1 MLVGV
6 PREIKTDE
14 ARVALMPAGAAELVA
29 RGHEVVVEAGAGVGS
44 GIPDAAYVAAGARTV
59 ATAEE
64 AWASQLVLKVKEPIA
79 AEYGFLRDD
88 LTLFAYL
95 HLAADPVLA
104 QTLLERG
111 TTAIAYETVRAAD
124 GTLPLLAPM
133 SEVAGRLSV
142 TQGASLLT
150 APAGGA
156 GLLLGGVPGTRA
168 GHTVVLGGGVAG
180 TAAVEM
186 AVGLGSR
193 VTVLDVS
200 LPRLRQFDTVYG
212 GRVQTLHSNLVTVA
226 EAVADADLVIGSVLI
241 PGAKAPKLVTNGM
254 VAGMRPGSVLV
265 DIAIDQGG
273 CFADSRPTTHR
284 EPTFRVHDAL
294 FACVAN
300 LPGAVP
306 RTATSAL
313 TNATLSATT
322 RLADLGWREALR
334 ADDGLAQ
341 GLNTAGG
348 QVAHPGVAA
357 SLDAQAVPVASLLG

>member
-6 PREIKTDE
+6 PREIKVDE
-14 ARVALMPAGAAELVA
+14 ARVALTATGATELVA
-29 RGHEVVVEAGAGVGS
+29 RGHEVLVETGAGAGS
-44 GIPDAAYVAAGARTV
+44 GIPDAAYEAAGARIA
-59 ATAEE
+59 ATAAE
-64 AWASQLVLKVKEPIA
+64 AWAAPLVLKVKEPIQH
-79 AEYGFLRDD
+79 ELDLLRDD

-95 HLAADPVLA
+95 HLAAAPELA
-104 QTLLERG
+104 EALLDRG
-111 TTAIAYETVRAAD
+111 TTAIAYETVRAPD
-124 GTLPLLAPM
+124 GSLPMLAPM

-180 TAAVEM
+180 AAAVEM

-212 GRVQTLHSNLVTVA
+212 GRVQTLHSNRVTV
-226 EAVADADLVIGSVLI
+226 EAAVLDADLVIGSVLV
-241 PGAKAPKLVTNGM
+241 PGAKAPKLVTNDV
-254 VAGMRPGSVLV
+254 VARMRPGSVLV
-265 DIAIDQGG
+265 DIAVDQGG

-284 EPTFRVHDAL
+284 EPTFRVHETV

-306 RTATSAL
+306 RTSTEAL
-313 TNATLSATT
+313 TNATLSATL
-322 RLADLGWREALR
+322 RLADLGWRDALR
-334 ADDGLAQ
+334 ADAGLAA
-341 GLNTAGG
+341 GLNTTCGR
-348 QVAHPGVAA
+348 VAHEGVAS
-357 SLDAQAVPVASLLG
+357 SLGLHAAPVSALLG

>member
-6 PREIKTDE
+6 PRETKVDE
-14 ARVALMPAGAAELVA
+14 ARVALTPAGAAELVA

-44 GIPDAAYVAAGARTV
+44 GIPDEAYAAAGARTV
-59 ATAEE
+59 ATAAE
-64 AWASQLVLKVKEPIA
+64 AWAAELVLKVKEPIE
-79 AEYGFLRDD
+79 AELGFLRDD

-95 HLAADPVLA
+95 HLAAAPGLA
-104 QTLLERG
+104 HALLERG

-124 GTLPLLAPM
+124 GSLPLLAPM

-142 TQGASLLT
+142 VQGASLLT

-241 PGAKAPKLVTNGM
+241 PGAKAPKLVSSAM

-284 EPTFRVHDAL
+284 EPTFRVHDAV

-306 RTATSAL
+306 RTSTSAL

-322 RLADLGWREALR
+322 RIADLGWREALR
-334 ADDGLAQ
+334 ADAGLAE

-348 QVAHPGVAA
+348 AVVHPGVAS
-357 SLDAQAVPVASLLG
+357 SLGAQAVPAASLLG

>member
-1 MLVGV
+1 MLIGV

-14 ARVALMPAGAAELVA
+14 ARVALTATGATELVA
-29 RGHEVVVEAGAGVGS
+29 HGHEVLIETGAGVGS
-44 GIPDAAYVAAGARTV
+44 GIPDAAYEAAGARIV
-59 ATAEE
+59 ASAAE
-64 AWASQLVLKVKEPIA
+64 AWAAQLVLKVKEPIA
-79 AEYGFLRDD
+79 AELDFLRDD

-95 HLAADPVLA
+95 HLAAAPELA
-104 QTLLERG
+104 QALIERG
-111 TTAIAYETVRAAD
+111 TTAIAYETVRAPD
-124 GTLPLLAPM
+124 GSLPMLAPM

-150 APAGGA
+150 APQGGA

-200 LPRLRQFDTVYG
+200 LPRLRQFDTIYG
-212 GRVQTLHSNLVTVA
+212 GRVQTLHSNRVTV
-226 EAVADADLVIGSVLI
+226 EESVRDADLVIGSVLI
-241 PGAKAPKLVTNGM
+241 PGAKAPKLVTNEM

-284 EPTFRVHDAL
+284 EPTFRVHETV

-306 RTATSAL
+306 RTSTEAL
-313 TNATLSATT
+313 TNATLHATT
-322 RLADLGWREALR
+322 RLADLGWRAALT
-334 ADDGLAQ
+334 ADAGLAA
-341 GLNTAGG
+341 GLNTSGG
-348 QVAHPGVAA
+348 HVANAAVAA
-357 SLDAQAVPVASLLG
+357 ALETQATPLATLLG

>member
-1 MLVGV
+1 MLIGV
-6 PREIKTDE
+6 PREVKADE
-14 ARVALMPAGAAELVA
+14 ARVALTATGATELVA
-29 RGHEVVVEAGAGVGS
+29 RGHEVIVERGAGIGS
-44 GIPDAAYVAAGARTV
+44 GIPDAAYSQAGARVV
-59 ATAEE
+59 ATAAE
-64 AWASQLVLKVKEPIA
+64 AWSAELVLKVKEPIA
-79 AEYGFLRDD
+79 QEFDFLRDD
-88 LTLFAYL
+88 LTLFAFL
-95 HLAADPVLA
+95 HLAAAPELA
-104 QTLLERG
+104 QVLIERG
-111 TTAIAYETVRAAD
+111 TTAIAYETVRAPD
-124 GTLPLLAPM
+124 GSLPMLAPM

-142 TQGASLLT
+142 VQGALLLT

-212 GRVQTLHSNLVTVA
+212 GRVQTLHSNRVTVD
-226 EAVADADLVIGSVLI
+226 EAVRDADLVIGSVLI
-241 PGAKAPKLVTNGM
+241 PGAKAPKLVSNAL

-273 CFADSRPTTHR
+273 CFADSRPTTHHD
-284 EPTFRVHDAL
+284 PTFRVHETV

-306 RTATSAL
+306 RTATEAL
-313 TNATLSATT
+313 TNATLHATL
-322 RLADLGWREALR
+322 RLADRGWREALQ
-334 ADDGLAQ
+334 ADAGLAQ
-341 GLNTAGG
+341 GLNTTGG
-348 QVAHPGVAA
+348 RVGNDAVAA
-357 SLDAQAVPVASLLG
+357 ALQTQATPLASLLA

>member
-14 ARVALMPAGAAELVA
+14 ARVALTATGATELVA
-29 RGHEVVVEAGAGVGS
+29 RGHEVLVETGAGVGS
-44 GIPDAAYVAAGARTV
+44 GIADEAFEAAGARIV

-64 AWASQLVLKVKEPIA
+64 AWGAQLVLKVKEPVGP
-79 AEYGFLRDD
+79 ELDLLRDD

-95 HLAADPVLA
+95 HLAAAPELA
-104 QTLLERG
+104 GALLDRG
-111 TTAIAYETVRAAD
+111 TTAIAYETVRAPD
-124 GTLPLLAPM
+124 GSLPMLAPM

-142 TQGASLLT
+142 VQGASLLT
-150 APAGGA
+150 APQGGA

-212 GRVQTLHSNLVTVA
+212 GRVQTLHSNRVTVDQ
-226 EAVADADLVIGSVLI
+226 AVVDADLVIGSVLI
-241 PGAKAPKLVTNGM
+241 PGAKAPKLVTSEM
-254 VAGMRPGSVLV
+254 VERMRPGSVLV

-273 CFADSRPTTHR
+273 CFADSRPTTHGD
-284 EPTFRVHDAL
+284 PTFDVHGTV

-306 RTATSAL
+306 RTSTEAL
-313 TNATLSATT
+313 TNATLAATL
-322 RLADLGWREALR
+322 RLADLGWRDALQ
-334 ADDGLAQ
+334 ADPGLAA
-341 GLNTAGG
+341 GLNTTGG
-348 QVAHPGVAA
+348 RVAHEGVASALGVQAA
-357 SLDAQAVPVASLLG
+357 SLATLLG

>member
-6 PREIKTDE
+6 PREIKPAE
-14 ARVALMPAGAAELVA
+14 QRVALTAAGATELVA
-29 RGHEVVVEAGAGVGS
+29 RGHEVVVERGAGVGS
-44 GIPDAAYVAAGARTV
+44 GIADAAYAAAGARIV
-59 ATAEE
+59 ETAAE
-64 AWASQLVLKVKEPIA
+64 AWAAQLVLKVKEPIA
-79 AEYGFLRDD
+79 HELDLLRED

-95 HLAADPVLA
+95 HLAAAPALSQA
-104 QTLLERG
+104 LIERG
-111 TTAIAYETVRAAD
+111 TTAIAYETVRAPD
-124 GTLPLLAPM
+124 GSLPMLAPM

-142 TQGASLLT
+142 IQGAGLLM
-150 APAGGA
+150 APAGGG

-200 LPRLRQFDTVYG
+200 LPRLRQFDTIYG
-212 GRVQTLHSNLVTVA
+212 GRVQTLHSNRVTV
-226 EAVADADLVIGSVLI
+226 EESVQDADLVIGSVLI
-241 PGAKAPKLVTNGM
+241 PGAKAPKLVTSAM

-273 CFADSRPTTHR
+273 CFADSRPTTHDD
-284 EPTFRVHDAL
+284 PAFAVHDTL

-306 RTATSAL
+306 RTSTQAL
-313 TNATLSATT
+313 TNATLHATT
-322 RLADLGWREALR
+322 RIADHGWRAALA
-334 ADDGLAQ
+334 ADAGLAE
-341 GLNTAGG
+341 GLNTTGG
-348 QVAHPGVAA
+348 QVANAAVASA
-357 SLDAQAVPVASLLG
+357 LDAQAAPLASLLA

>member
-14 ARVALMPAGAAELVA
+14 ARVALTATGATELVA
-29 RGHEVVVEAGAGVGS
+29 HGHEVLVETGAGAGS
-44 GIPDAAYVAAGARTV
+44 GIPDEAYAAAGARIV
-59 ATAEE
+59 ATPEE
-64 AWASQLVLKVKEPIA
+64 AWSAELVLKVKEPV
-79 AEYGFLRDD
+79 EHELGLLRDD

-95 HLAADPVLA
+95 HLAAAPELA
-104 QTLLERG
+104 QALLERG
-111 TTAIAYETVRAAD
+111 TTAIAYETVRAPD
-124 GTLPLLAPM
+124 GSLPMLAPM

-150 APAGGA
+150 APAGGP

-200 LPRLRQFDTVYG
+200 LPRLRQFDALYG
-212 GRVQTLHSNLVTVA
+212 GRVQTLHSNRVTVDQ
-226 EAVADADLVIGSVLI
+226 AVADADLVIGSVLI
-241 PGAKAPKLVTNGM
+241 PGARAPKLVSTEL
-254 VAGMRPGSVLV
+254 VARMRPGSVLV

-284 EPTFRVHDAL
+284 QPSFRVHGTV

-300 LPGAVP
+300 LPGGVP
-306 RTATSAL
+306 RTSTEAL
-313 TNATLSATT
+313 TNATLHATV
-322 RLADLGWREALR
+322 RIADLGWREALR
-334 ADDGLAQ
+334 ADAGLAA

-348 QVAHPGVAA
+348 RVAHEGVASA
-357 SLDAQAVPVASLLG
+357 LGAQAAPVASLLA